1 LSGVSSIEGWTAH
14 PHQAGDIFGL
24 DRITGEKYV
33 QVNILHFDFQV
44 VIMTTVKM
52 ISYNINRVTSL
63 PGVSSLYNRSSLFE
77 AACGGC
83 PSTRVP
89 NQAAAREITTNT
101 AMVVLVHDRCRGTLA
116 LTGDRLKWSLPQK
129 TGTQHAR

>member
-1 LSGVSSIEGWTAH
+1 ME
-14 PHQAGDIFGL
+14 
-24 DRITGEKYV
+24 
-33 QVNILHFDFQV
+33 
-44 VIMTTVKM
+44 VKM
-52 ISYNINRVTSL
+52 INNNINRVTSL
-63 PGVSSLYNRSSLFE
+63 PGVFSLYNRSSLFE

-101 AMVVLVHDRCRGTLA
+101 AMVVSIHDRCRGTLA